1 MKDEKGKSLSCV
13 RAEDTPDHILE
24 EVGRLVDQIGD
35 RIMDLLV
42 CSDPNISLAA
52 LNFFHSMMI
61 TKVVGNQENVIKE
74 STLLE
79 AKILIM
85 NVQRITKVQI
95 LKEEI

>member
-1 MKDEKGKSLSCV
+1 MKDGKLKPIRCV
-13 RAEDTPDHILE
+13 RAEDTPDHLLE
-24 EVGRLVDQIGD
+24 EVGHLVDQIGD

-42 CSDPNISLAA
+42 CNDPNLSLAA